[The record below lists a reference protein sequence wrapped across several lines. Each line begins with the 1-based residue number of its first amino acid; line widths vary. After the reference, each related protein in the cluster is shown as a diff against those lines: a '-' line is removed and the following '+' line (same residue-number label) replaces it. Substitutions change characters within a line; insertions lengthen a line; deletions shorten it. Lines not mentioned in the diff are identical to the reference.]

1 MLGLAEYWKSQI
13 FFIQDFTLVN
23 ICRSLYG
30 TRETQTES
38 QNLKKS
44 QHSAKR
50 NLPNYFMIIENKK
63 M

>member
-30 TRETQTES
+30 RRETQTES

-44 QHSAKR
+44 QHSAER
-50 NLPNYFMIIENKK
+50 NLPN
-63 M
+63 

>member
-23 ICRSLYG
+23 IFRSLYG
-30 TRETQTES
+30 TRETQTKS

-44 QHSAKR
+44 QHSAER

>member
-30 TRETQTES
+30 TGKKQRES
-38 QNLKKS
+38 QHLEIS
-44 QHSAKR
+44 QHSAQQ
-50 NLPNYFMIIENKK
+50 NLPN
-63 M
+63 